1 MCLTHC
7 EIPMN
12 QPKNHPQTVKDRL
25 GILFRSKPQ
34 LCVCT
39 NAYKEETKL
48 DWKSPNE
55 FGGNVPK
62 MFPRERPVRLYTY
75 YYSFTNE
82 AEIVVAMCGNIL
94 TYDLF
99 SSFESSINKWSGPFR
114 TSISNNNTLRRRRDK
129 KVYIGFR
136 LGYYILKS
144 QINISILKA
153 IERMHQR
160 QPRWF
165 VLLSPKYEKLH

>member
-1 MCLTHC
+1 MIKRNTTDGNHTIVLRSPITATPAVKQRTRTYDERYCNQSQSSQYQNLLCVTMLPLSLVNANESRCHMCLTHC

-62 MFPRERPVRLYTY
+62 MFPRERPARLYTY

-82 AEIVVAMCGNIL
+82 AEIVVAMCGNI
-94 TYDLF
+94 
-99 SSFESSINKWSGPFR
+99 
-114 TSISNNNTLRRRRDK
+114 
-129 KVYIGFR
+129 R
-136 LGYYILKS
+136 LIFQL
-144 QINISILKA
+144 
-153 IERMHQR
+153 
-160 QPRWF
+160 
-165 VLLSPKYEKLH
+165 